1 LNCIFYVFFVPAGIA
16 KPFNDLNVPDIMNTL
31 IISSKINVLRVKQNQ
46 VIQIYYHDRYDN
58 LILIWIKW
66 K

>member
-1 LNCIFYVFFVPAGIA
+1 
-16 KPFNDLNVPDIMNTL
+16 MNTL